1 VWKASDWNLRGLSGL
16 GDDASILWSEAQFH
30 RNEVIFDWR
39 WEGKVAK
46 RVPPLV
52 FRPIG
57 GGANI
62 RIPELAAL
70 RVDGWNRLRVRRSG
84 GVLKVSANDADEVS
98 VEVPRGRLEF
108 GFLPAPVP
116 LQISSIFRR

>member
-16 GDDASILWSEAQFH
+16 GDEASILWSETQFH

-39 WEGKVAK
+39 WEGKVAN

-52 FRPIG
+52 FRPIR
-57 GGANI
+57 GGAII

>member
-1 VWKASDWNLRGLSGL
+1 MASDWTLKGRAGL
-16 GDDASILWSEAQFH
+16 GGEASILWSEAQFN
-30 RNEVIFDWR
+30 RDEVIFDWR
-39 WEGKVAK
+39 WEGKTAD

-52 FRPIG
+52 FRPIR
-57 GGANI
+57 GGAI
-62 RIPELAAL
+62 VRMPELAAL

>member
-1 VWKASDWNLRGLSGL
+1 MASDWTLRGRAGL
-16 GDDASILWSEAQFH
+16 GGEASILWSEAQFN
-30 RNEVIFDWR
+30 RDEVIFDWR
-39 WEGKVAK
+39 WEGKTAG

-52 FRPIG
+52 FRPIR
-57 GGANI
+57 GGAI
-62 RIPELAAL
+62 VRMPELAAL

-116 LQISSIFRR
+116 LQISSVFRR